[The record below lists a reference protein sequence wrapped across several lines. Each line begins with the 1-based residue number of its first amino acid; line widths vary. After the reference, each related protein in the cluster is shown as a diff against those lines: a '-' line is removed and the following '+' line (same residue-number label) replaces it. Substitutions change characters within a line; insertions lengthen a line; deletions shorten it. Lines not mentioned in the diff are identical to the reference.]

1 MSARSLSEC
10 FICNV
15 GGVFM
20 ISSFYDSF
28 VLFVSE
34 SVPYVI
40 TWEIGML
47 IVRSLVR
54 VVTGRGLTF

>member
-1 MSARSLSEC
+1 M
-10 FICNV
+10 I

-20 ISSFYDSF
+20 VSSFYDTF

-40 TWEIGML
+40 SWVIGML

-54 VVTGRGLTF
+54 VVKGRGFTF

>member
-1 MSARSLSEC
+1 M
-10 FICNV
+10 FHV
-15 GGVFM
+15 KHGGVFM